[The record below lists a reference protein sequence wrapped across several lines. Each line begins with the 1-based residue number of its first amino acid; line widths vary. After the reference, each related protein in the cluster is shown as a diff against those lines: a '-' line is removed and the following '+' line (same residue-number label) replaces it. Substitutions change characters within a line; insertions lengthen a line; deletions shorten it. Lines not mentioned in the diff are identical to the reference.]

1 MDPKRDKSPGP
12 AHYSVISGWQAK
24 DNPDDFKEPE
34 EGAGRKRK
42 KFRDKKF
49 RNLFRKVSKGPQI
62 SIYYKSL

>member
-1 MDPKRDKSPGP
+1 M
-12 AHYSVISGWQAK
+12 ISGWQAK

-34 EGAGRKRK
+34 EGAARKKK

-49 RNLFRKVSKGPQI
+49 RNLFRKVSRGPQI